1 MHSSQCTKHNTRFK
15 IGISACGTTG
25 QRDSGTESSR
35 FTVLRFKVGKP
46 GTPNPE
52 LRTPNPE
59 PVTRYDIF
67 ESNSSRFAQNA
78 MFAPPARHPVHRAR
92 WRKNR
97 GSEFKVQSSRFKVQ
111 GSIPYHLSLI
121 TSIASAVGAAIVLGG
136 ECLGLACESDAAEC
150 DGRQDNCTDNDDLYV
165 HQVSRYPAPSRP
177 GRSGTPRNMRG
188 RSCIRP

>member
-1 MHSSQCTKHNTRFK
+1 MTKFELRVPGDK
-15 IGISACGTTG
+15 LSVWDGGTMG
-25 QRDSGTESSR
+25 QRDSLMHDLVEYT
-35 FTVLRFKVGKP
+35 
-46 GTPNPE
+46 
-52 LRTPNPE
+52 
-59 PVTRYDIF
+59 
-67 ESNSSRFAQNA
+67 QNA

-150 DGRQDNCTDNDDLYV
+150 DGRQDNCPDNDDL
-165 HQVSRYPAPSRP
+165 
-177 GRSGTPRNMRG
+177 
-188 RSCIRP
+188 